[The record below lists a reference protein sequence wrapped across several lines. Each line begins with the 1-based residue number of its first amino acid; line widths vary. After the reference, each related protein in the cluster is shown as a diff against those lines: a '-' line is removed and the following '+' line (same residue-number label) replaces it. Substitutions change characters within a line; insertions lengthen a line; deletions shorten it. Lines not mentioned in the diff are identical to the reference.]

1 MEFYRH
7 TFNYNNA
14 EVDKPYLN
22 SVYNTFGFCAL
33 DGSSNI
39 TFPTRIGDDVDSKS
53 FKWAKDDGEDNFR
66 FGHVMTTEGGEGT
79 SGTSTPLNNSFEL
92 WYKTSSNNFNY
103 YPLSYLYMNGN
114 AYLPNK
120 TLIFIPLKN
129 NLFLLQQYAVQ
140 TKHINTPPIV
150 TSKNFYDIINNPG
163 SRSAA
168 YNLGGT
174 VLCLK
179 NNTTNKNEFF
189 VVGFKNYHD
198 GLDNFFSFQNV
209 GYIYNLNSFFPSS
222 DASHF
227 YAPGILNFSNVTE
240 NNDHRATPE
249 GEVTGDKRYFYN
261 VNQNVCTLTRIP
273 QEEGFID
280 GMYLCTT
287 YPCEDIEGKVFSFN
301 GRNFLGFYEN
311 FVVELPAN

>member
-7 TFNYNNA
+7 TFNYTNA
-14 EVDKPYLN
+14 EADKPYLS
-22 SVYNTFGFCAL
+22 SVYNAFGFCAL
-33 DGSSNI
+33 DGSSDI
-39 TFPTRIGDDVDSKS
+39 TFPTRIGEDVDTKS

-66 FGHVMTTEGGEGT
+66 FGHVMTTEQGQGADDRNT
-79 SGTSTPLNNSFEL
+79 LTHNSFEL
-92 WYKTSSNNFNY
+92 WYKTSSNNFSS
-103 YPLSYLYMNGN
+103 YPLSQFKLSGN
-114 AYLPNK
+114 WILPNK

-140 TKHINTPPIV
+140 TPYINTPPIV
-150 TSKNFYDIINNPG
+150 TSKNFYNIINNP
-163 SRSAA
+163 SRVNGV

-179 NNTTNKNEFF
+179 NSTTNKNEFF
-189 VVGFKNYHD
+189 VVGFKNYGD
-198 GLDNFFSFQNV
+198 SSDNFFSFQSV
-209 GYIYNLNSFFPSS
+209 GYFYNLNSLFPSS

-227 YAPGILNFSNVTE
+227 YTPGILNFSNITE
-240 NNDHRATPE
+240 NNDHRGIIGGAP
-249 GEVTGDKRYFYN
+249 TGDKRYFYN

-273 QEEGFID
+273 QEQGFVD

-287 YPCEDIEGKVFSFN
+287 YPCKDIEGKVFSFN

>member
-14 EVDKPYLN
+14 EADKPYLN

-39 TFPTRIGDDVDSKS
+39 TFPTRIGEDVDSKS

-66 FGHVMTTEGGEGT
+66 FSHVMTTEDTGAT
-79 SGTSTPLNNSFEL
+79 SCHNSFEL
-92 WYKTSSNNFNY
+92 WYRTSSNNFSNY
-103 YPLSYLYMNGN
+103 SLSYYYVSSNSS
-114 AYLPNK
+114 LPNK

-129 NLFLLQQYAVQ
+129 NLFLLQQYAVKTQ
-140 TKHINTPPIV
+140 YINTPPIV

-163 SRSAA
+163 SKTHS

-179 NNTTNKNEFF
+179 NSATNKNEFF
-189 VVGFKNYHD
+189 VIGFKNYN
-198 GLDNFFSFQNV
+198 DNPYNYFSFQDV
-209 GYIYNLNSFFPSS
+209 SYFYNLNSLSPSS

-240 NNDHRATPE
+240 NNDHRVGGAS
-249 GEVTGDKRYFYN
+249 GGAATGDKRCFYN

-273 QEEGFID
+273 QEEGFVD

>member
-14 EVDKPYLN
+14 EADKPYLS
-22 SVYNTFGFCAL
+22 SVYNAFGFCAL

-39 TFPTRIGDDVDSKS
+39 TFPTVIGQDVDTKS

-66 FGHVMTTEGGEGT
+66 FGHVMTTDPGNHMGSSDT
-79 SGTSTPLNNSFEL
+79 LIHNSFEL
-92 WYKTSSNNFNY
+92 WYKTSSNNFSS
-103 YPLSYLYMNGN
+103 YPLSQFHLNGN
-114 AYLPNK
+114 WILPNK

-140 TKHINTPPIV
+140 TPYINTPPIV
-150 TSKNFYDIINNPG
+150 TSKNFYDIINNPQ
-163 SRSAA
+163 RTNTV

-179 NNTTNKNEFF
+179 NSVTNKNEFF
-189 VVGFKNYHD
+189 VVGFKNYSESSN
-198 GLDNFFSFQNV
+198 NFFSFQSV
-209 GYIYNLNSFFPSS
+209 GYIYNLSFLSPSS
-222 DASHF
+222 NASHF
-227 YAPGILNFSNVTE
+227 YAPGILNFSNITE
-240 NNDHRATPE
+240 NNDHIADQVGPP
-249 GEVTGDKRYFYN
+249 TGDKRYFYN

-273 QEEGFID
+273 QEQGFVD

-301 GRNFLGFYEN
+301 GRTFLGFYEN

>member
-14 EVDKPYLN
+14 ETDKPYLN
-22 SVYNTFGFCAL
+22 SVYNAFGFCAL
-33 DGSSNI
+33 DGSSDI
-39 TFPTRIGDDVDSKS
+39 TFPTRIGEDVDTKS

-66 FGHVMTTEGGEGT
+66 FGHVMTTDQGGGSSDYRNT
-79 SGTSTPLNNSFEL
+79 VTHNSFEL
-92 WYKTSSNNFNY
+92 WYKISSNNFIS
-103 YPLSYLYMNGN
+103 YPLSQFYMSGN
-114 AYLPNK
+114 WILPNK

-140 TKHINTPPIV
+140 TPYINTPPIV
-150 TSKNFYDIINNPG
+150 TSKNFYDIIKNTPDRINT
-163 SRSAA
+163 A

-179 NNTTNKNEFF
+179 NSTTNKNEFF
-189 VVGFKNYHD
+189 VVGFKNYS
-198 GLDNFFSFQNV
+198 GSSENFFSFQSV
-209 GYIYNLNSFFPSS
+209 GYIYNLNFLSPSS
-222 DASHF
+222 NGSHF
-227 YAPGILNFSNVTE
+227 YAPGILNFSNITE
-240 NNDHRATPE
+240 NNDHNT
-249 GEVTGDKRYFYN
+249 GGVVTGDKRYFYN

-273 QEEGFID
+273 QEQGFVD

-301 GRNFLGFYEN
+301 GRTFLGFYEN

>member
-7 TFNYNNA
+7 TFNYTNA
-14 EVDKPYLN
+14 EADKVYLN
-22 SVYNTFGFCAL
+22 SVYNAFGFCAL

-39 TFPTRIGDDVDSKS
+39 TFPTRIGQDVDTKS

-66 FGHVMTTEGGEGT
+66 FSHVMTTDPGNHL
-79 SGTSTPLNNSFEL
+79 SGSDTLIHNSFEL
-92 WYKTSSNNFNY
+92 WYKTSSNNFSS
-103 YPLSYLYMNGN
+103 YPLSQFYVNGN
-114 AYLPNK
+114 YILPNK

-140 TKHINTPPIV
+140 TPYINTPPIV
-150 TSKNFYDIINNPG
+150 TSKNFYNIINNPQDTNTP
-163 SRSAA
+163 

-179 NNTTNKNEFF
+179 NSTTNKNEFF
-189 VVGFKNYHD
+189 VVGFKNYR
-198 GLDNFFSFQNV
+198 GSSENFFSFQNV
-209 GYIYNLNSFFPSS
+209 GYIYNLNFLSPSS
-222 DASHF
+222 DGSHF
-227 YAPGILNFSNVTE
+227 YAPGILNFSNITE
-240 NNDHRATPE
+240 NSDHQQSGFP
-249 GEVTGDKRYFYN
+249 TGDKRYFYN